1 MPDAFDPYH
10 KWLAI
15 PPEDQPPDHYRLL
28 GVKRFEG
35 DPDVIANAAD
45 QRMVHVRSFQA
56 GEQSAA
62 SQKLLNEIAAA
73 RVCLLDPKK
82 KAAYDEGL
90 RAQEAPEEPAA
101 AFPEMV
107 TAAGATQAPHART
120 GRMGRKPFYQQ
131 TPWQVAMAAVAAGL
145 VIGVVLVVANRSR
158 QPDGVARQDAPSPQ
172 PPSAPRD
179 RSVRKPS
186 LPTGPGKAK
195 SPEAG
200 PPEKAAPDAKSPV
213 EVPAPKPAVPP
224 EKPEPPKPKP
234 EASPQPKEA
243 PPQPIAPAVPKKA
256 PLPDAEALQ
265 KAEQM
270 FKEVFGEQVAGA
282 KLPAQ
287 KAALAEK
294 ILTQVAGSDDRSAET
309 LVALRHAAELASEAG
324 QCGRM
329 LEAIDQQA
337 RRFDVDALKAK
348 TDALARAVDAPKDA
362 QPEVVNGCL
371 ALLNEALAAE
381 DMETAGRLADAALA
395 SARKARNSELLKTA
409 VARRKEVEALV
420 KAFDSA
426 DEARKTLAGKPDDP
440 AANAMWGK
448 YLVGMQHDWA
458 AGLVHLAKA
467 DDAALAR
474 TAADDLAA
482 PSDPARQAGIGDA
495 WLKLGQSGGGP
506 MKEPCLARAAWWYEK
521 AMSHLEGLE
530 QVRVQKRLASI
541 KVSEAHR
548 IPPDIGIADPDSVPV
563 GEVRSYALGGGGVCD
578 VAVSHDGRTAMAAG
592 WAHTVCFWDL
602 PSGKELGRLEYT
614 QVIYGV
620 AISPDGRFA
629 VCGGRDPV
637 LHLVD
642 FKTKRE
648 IKSPPVGH
656 WQFKPVFLKDGKH
669 FVIGTMSGAWLWDV
683 EAGKEGRKFGAT
695 QAWVQDLVISRD
707 ERFLL
712 TGSPDHTA
720 RVFDMATGNETMKMS
735 VEGADGYI
743 RVVALSPDG
752 SRALAGADHKIVHVW
767 DLKTQREI
775 LRLKHEG
782 AIYGLDVSESGRYVL
797 TGDGAHVRLWNLAT
811 GEELWKWPVPRV
823 GPMIFLPDNRFALV
837 GARGQ
842 VLLVRL
848 PIDKRGR
855 IFEGPTE
862 RKTREPAAG
871 AKPETP

>member
-56 GEQSAA
+56 GDQSAA

-73 RVCLLDPKK
+73 RVCLLNPKK
-82 KAAYDEGL
+82 RAAYDERL
-90 RAQEAPEEPAA
+90 RAEEAPEEPAA
-101 AFPEMV
+101 AFPELV
-107 TAAGATQAPHART
+107 TAAGATQAPHVRPGRT
-120 GRMGRKPFYQQ
+120 GRKPFYQQ

-145 VIGVVLVVANRSR
+145 VIGVVLVLANRSR
-158 QPDGVARQDAPSPQ
+158 QPDGVAREDAPAPQ
-172 PPSAPRD
+172 PDSAPRD
-179 RSVRKPS
+179 RGARKPLVS
-186 LPTGPGKAK
+186 AGPEKGKRAEAGAPGKG
-195 SPEAG
+195 AG
-200 PPEKAAPDAKSPV
+200 DAKPQ
-213 EVPAPKPAVPP
+213 AATLQPKPGAAP
-224 EKPEPPKPKP
+224 EKPATPKPKP
-234 EASPQPKEA
+234 ETPKPKPET

-270 FKEVFGEQVAGA
+270 FQEVFGEQVAGA
-282 KLPAQ
+282 KPPAQ

-294 ILTQVAGSDDRSAET
+294 ILAQVAGTDERSAEV
-309 LVALRHAAELASEAG
+309 LVMLRHATELAAEAG
-324 QCGRM
+324 RCDRM
-329 LEAIDQQA
+329 LEVIDQQA
-337 RRFDVDALKAK
+337 RRFDVDPLKAK

-362 QPEVVNGCL
+362 QPEVVRSCL
-371 ALLNEALAAE
+371 ALLDEALAAE

-395 SARKARNSELLKTA
+395 SARKARNAEVLKTA
-409 VARRKEVEALV
+409 VARRKEVEAL
-420 KAFDSA
+420 AGA
-426 DEARKTLAGKPDDP
+426 YEAARAARKTLAQRPDDP
-440 AANAMWGK
+440 AANATWGK
-448 YLVGMQHDWA
+448 YLAAMQHDWA
-458 AGLVHLAKA
+458 AGLVHLAKT

-474 TAADDLAA
+474 AAADDLAA
-482 PSDPARQAGIGDA
+482 PSDPASQAAIGDA
-495 WLKLGQSGGGP
+495 WHKLGQSGGGP

-521 AMSHLEGLE
+521 AMFNLEGLE
-530 QVRVQKRLASI
+530 QVRVEKRLASI

-548 IPPDIGIADPDSVPV
+548 IPPDIGIADPDAVPV
-563 GEVRSYALGGGGVCD
+563 GEVRSFGIPGPVCD
-578 VAVSHDGRTAMAAG
+578 IAVSRDGRTAMASG
-592 WAHTVCFWDL
+592 WGHQVAFWDV
-602 PSGKELGRLEYT
+602 PSGKELARLKYT

-629 VCGGRDPV
+629 VCGGREPV
-637 LHLVD
+637 LHFID

-669 FVIGTMSGAWLWDV
+669 CVIGTMSGAWLWDV

-695 QAWVQDLVISRD
+695 QGWVQDLVISRD
-707 ERFLL
+707 GRFLL

-720 RVFDMATGNETMKMS
+720 RVFDMATGSESVRMS
-735 VEGADGYI
+735 VEGADSYI
-743 RVVALSPDG
+743 RVVTISPDG
-752 SRALAGADHKIVHVW
+752 SKALAGADHKIVHVW

-811 GEELWKWPVPRV
+811 GEELWKWPAPRV
-823 GPMIFLPDNRFALV
+823 GPMTFLPDNRFALV
-837 GARGQ
+837 GAGA
-842 VLLVRL
+842 VHLIRL

-862 RKTREPAAG
+862 RRTREPAGG